1 MKCQNL
7 FCLKNNKTY
16 LVISFAI
23 FESIPI
29 CSDCSIKQIGKKIF
43 LFYHE
48 IVCCMYSLE
57 FPHRGDSNEYTQ
69 QPLLSRRL
77 KTIPKVSPFAS

>member
-7 FCLKNNKTY
+7 FCLKNNKIY

-29 CSDCSIKQIGKKIF
+29 CSDCSIKQIGKKI
-43 LFYHE
+43 L
-48 IVCCMYSLE
+48 I
-57 FPHRGDSNEYTQ
+57 
-69 QPLLSRRL
+69 LS
-77 KTIPKVSPFAS
+77 